1 MNFNLLYYTFFPL
14 DYSKTTAYFEF
25 KTRFKAILISFIK
38 FFTKCGHPTD
48 DNKKDFFHWEL
59 DQSETDKKVDESEE
73 QEPTPNPMQEKDS
86 IINIRAKEK
95 LLQRTSL
102 QQTLLNIVGYIMNVI
117 ALTIIAL
124 QMYPGEL
131 NRQNTKYL
139 IDQNLRWGFNGKTVG
154 TRIFK
159 F

>member
-1 MNFNLLYYTFFPL
+1 M
-14 DYSKTTAYFEF
+14 
-25 KTRFKAILISFIK
+25 ISLIK

-59 DQSETDKKVDESEE
+59 DQSETEKKVDESEDE
-73 QEPTPNPMQEKDS
+73 EPSPNPMQEKDS

-139 IDQNLRWGFNGKTVG
+139 IDQNLRWGFNTQTLDTK
-154 TRIFK
+154 IFG

>member
-1 MNFNLLYYTFFPL
+1 
-14 DYSKTTAYFEF
+14 
-25 KTRFKAILISFIK
+25 
-38 FFTKCGHPTD
+38 
-48 DNKKDFFHWEL
+48 
-59 DQSETDKKVDESEE
+59 
-73 QEPTPNPMQEKDS
+73 MQEKDS

-139 IDQNLRWGFNGKTVG
+139 IDQNLRWGFNGKTLGSEDFLVHRALRFLCFEIHLRQSFALDNITNTLQVWKALDDLTG
-154 TRIFK
+154 LVHGPSLHYK
-159 F
+159 KG